1 MAHRKPKP
9 RSYRFEIR
17 LSAGMHTRLQAAVTA
32 TGLRLAAIA
41 QSALDEWLARREQP
55 PLPFVNQ
62 RPVAAQTE
70 GDARPLSGPSAA
82 A

>member
-1 MAHRKPKP
+1 MAHRKPKL

-17 LSAGMHTRLQAAVTA
+17 LSAGMHTRLQAVVTA

-62 RPVAAQTE
+62 RPLAAQAE
-70 GDARPLSGPSAA
+70 GAARPRDAA
-82 A
+82 